1 MNKFTSFVG
10 RTAHKAMNKVGK
22 GENTKNPEYDRAKEE
37 CLLEGK
43 RIHDITKHIEKFM
56 DLLGK
61 SNEKLGETITKFKEL
76 SEATPGV
83 AELVA
88 SLASVSE
95 SFDKTS
101 ATLKAELVAPLK
113 HFYMQYKTMK
123 LRISELENRRTD
135 MDRFHND
142 KGDANLKYTNAKA
155 SYENLL
161 KEMLE
166 DFKKLHDDIAVFFEP
181 AVALFMREQALYAAA
196 YSKAFGQLI
205 SIGSSVDTTK
215 LVNHPHVITPPQ
227 ESVSGID
234 KGPKPADAA
243 AANPADPAAN
253 PAPAAT
259 AAASTSSPTPP
270 PKKEIA
276 VGLYTF
282 KAEDNTELPFNKGD
296 RITVLSKQ
304 GEWWEGELNGKRGM
318 FPANYVSLE
327 Q

>member
-43 RIHDITKHIEKFM
+43 RVHEVTKHIEKFM

-61 SNEKLGETITKFKEL
+61 SNEKLSETITTFKEL
-76 SEATPGV
+76 NEGIPGV
-83 AELVA
+83 PELVA
-88 SLASVSE
+88 SLTSVTD
-95 SFDKTS
+95 SFAKTTS
-101 ATLKAELVAPLK
+101 TIQAELIAPLK
-113 HFYMQYKTMK
+113 QFHLQYKTMK
-123 LRISELENRRTD
+123 LRAEELENRRTD
-135 MDRFHND
+135 MDRYHSD
-142 KGDANLKYTNAKA
+142 KGDANLKYTNAKTG
-155 SYENLL
+155 YENLL
-161 KEMLE
+161 REMME
-166 DFKKLHDDIAVFFEP
+166 DFKRLHEDITVFFEP

-205 SIGSSVDTTK
+205 SLGSSVDTSV

-227 ESVSGID
+227 ESVSGVE
-234 KGPKPADAA
+234 KGPKPVEEAA
-243 AANPADPAAN
+243 PAEGTAGAGEVPPPVPAAS
-253 PAPAAT
+253 A
-259 AAASTSSPTPP
+259 

-276 VGLYTF
+276 VGLYAF
-282 KAEDNTELPFNKGD
+282 KAEDDTELPFNKGD

-318 FPANYVSLE
+318 FPANYVTLE
-327 Q
+327 H